1 MQNNNLSINTM
12 STLLSNRDL
21 GRIKKHAP
29 KDTPKGVAS
38 TIKASSRWKRSN
50 EFNDLLWRCRAD
62 WEAMREMREEH
73 KRNQR
78 YKNGHQ
84 WDDLITD
91 PDNPSKKIRE
101 REYISRQGKTAI
113 QNNLIQQIDR
123 NIHGQAL
130 STPTQPVVVSRSE
143 DDTSYSEMLTNT
155 LQYGLKLN
163 KYNTIKTA
171 ALESLASAGYCVA
184 KVGYGIW
191 STKNRSDVKIDFV
204 NINRVFFNQDAEKP
218 TLEDVY
224 RIGEIHDYTWA
235 EMRYNFFTG
244 RERDMEV
251 LKDEYRG
258 VIDDLALLE
267 SDTAENNIR
276 NLDFFVSSHNNKY
289 RVFEVWTREIRTVE
303 HVHDKA
309 KGEEIFDEVNGPSYY
324 ENINVVRRA
333 QLEGLGFDEETIQS
347 QLVEHETKTEYYWKA
362 QWLTPNGI
370 CLKCMETPYAHQSHP
385 YIITS
390 MPRIDGV
397 VTPIYSNLR
406 DIQRTINRH
415 LTLVDFA
422 LAHSAKGAL
431 MVPKSM
437 LEHTSLDEI
446 TRQYSRPNGVM
457 VFDDSKAIVN
467 KPSQLVTSP
476 IPAGTFEFINT
487 EIRQLQEVSGLSGAL
502 SGQVAR
508 SGTPSSLYAQQAQNS
523 MLNFVLLFE
532 CFREFNASVS
542 EKVLHTQM
550 QYYTTRRHVDIS
562 GQVYDKTAIYFEP
575 EAVDK
580 IIDWNVVVTEATD
593 TPVFRQLADDMLWKL
608 FEAKAINVEM
618 LLENT
623 SAPFAQKLLAQVRS
637 AQQQMQEGQQA
648 LAQQTMGN
656 MDLAALQKQM
666 GAQPTTQSLNS
677 VQQAYDGM
685 TDAEI
690 RQPMVA

>member
-1 MQNNNLSINTM
+1 M
-12 STLLSNRDL
+12 STLTNRDL
-21 GRIKKHAP
+21 GRIKKYAP

-38 TIKASSRWKRSN
+38 AVKASSSWKRTK
-50 EFNDLLWRCRAD
+50 ELHDLLWMCRTD
-62 WEAMREMREEH
+62 WEAMRNLREEH

-91 PDNPSKKIRE
+91 PDDPSKKIRE

-130 STPTQPVVVSRSE
+130 SNPTQPVVVSRSE

-171 ALESLASAGYCVA
+171 ALESLASAGYAVG
-184 KVGYGIW
+184 KVGYGLW
-191 STKNRSDVKIDFV
+191 SQKNRKDVKVGFV
-204 NINRVFFNQDAEKP
+204 NINRVFFNQDAEEP
-218 TLEDVY
+218 TLDDIY

-235 EMRYNFFTG
+235 EMRHNFFTG
-244 RERDMEV
+244 KESDMKVLRE
-251 LKDEYRG
+251 EYSQTLDN
-258 VIDDLALLE
+258 VMPSE
-267 SDTAENNIR
+267 NDTAEENIR

-289 RVFEVWTREIRTVE
+289 RVYEVWTREIRSVV

-309 KGEEIFDEVNGPSYY
+309 KGEEIFDEVNGAAYY
-324 ENINVVRRA
+324 EHINAVRRA
-333 QLEGLGFDEETIQS
+333 QLEGYGFDEEVIES
-347 QLVEHETKTEYYWKA
+347 QLIDYEVKTEYYWRA
-362 QWLTPNGI
+362 QWLTPQGI
-370 CLKCMETPYAHQSHP
+370 CIKSMETPYAHQTHP
-385 YIITS
+385 YVIVS

-422 LAHSAKGAL
+422 LAHAAKGAL

-437 LEHTSLDEI
+437 LEHTSLAEI
-446 TRQYSRPNGVM
+446 TYQYSRPNGVLIY
-457 VFDDSKAIVN
+457 DDSKAIVN
-467 KPSQLVTSP
+467 KPSQLATSP

-562 GQVYDKTAIYFEP
+562 GQVYNKTAIYYDP
-575 EAVDK
+575 DVIDK
-580 IIDWNVVVTEATD
+580 IVDWNVVVTEATD

-618 LLENT
+618 LLENS
-623 SAPFAQKLLAQVRS
+623 SAPFAQKLLAEVRA
-637 AQQQMQEGQQA
+637 AQQQMEQGQQA
-648 LAQQTMGN
+648 MAQQTMGGI
-656 MDLAALQKQM
+656 DLGALQQEM
-666 GAQPTTQSLNS
+666 GAQPTAQSLS
-677 VQQAYDGM
+677 GVQQAYDAM
-685 TDAEI
+685 TDADI
-690 RQPMVA
+690 QQPMVA

>member
-1 MQNNNLSINTM
+1 MDQLTS
-12 STLLSNRDL
+12 RDL
-21 GRIKKHAP
+21 GRIKKH
-29 KDTPKGVAS
+29 TPKTTPQGVAQNVRIS
-38 TIKASSRWKRSN
+38 KGWKKSK
-50 EFNDLLWRCRAD
+50 EITYLLLKCRND
-62 WEAMREMREEH
+62 WEAMRPIREEH

-91 PDNPSKKIRE
+91 PDNPSRKIRE

-113 QNNLIQQIDR
+113 ENNLIQQIDR

-130 STPTQPVVVSRSE
+130 SNPTQPVVVSRSA

-163 KYNTIKTA
+163 KYSSIKIA

-218 TLEDVY
+218 TLEDIC
-224 RIGEIHDYTWA
+224 RIGEIHDYSWE
-235 EMRYNFFTG
+235 EMRYNFFSG
-244 RERDMEV
+244 REHDMKVLREV
-251 LKDEYRG
+251 YNNTISSAAVFET
-258 VIDDLALLE
+258 
-267 SDTAENNIR
+267 DTAEHNIN
-276 NLDFFVSSHNNKY
+276 NLDFFVASHNNKY
-289 RVFEVWTREIRTVE
+289 RVFEVWTREVRNVE
-303 HVHDKA
+303 YVHDKA
-309 KGEEIFDEVNGPSYY
+309 KGEEIFDEANGAAYY
-324 ENINVVRRA
+324 EHINAVRRA
-333 QLEGLGFDEETIQS
+333 QMEAYGFDEDAIQS

-362 QWLTPNGI
+362 QWLTPQGY
-370 CLKCMETPYAHQSHP
+370 CLKAMETPYEHQSHP
-385 YIITS
+385 YSIHS

-406 DIQRTINRH
+406 SIQRTINRH
-415 LTLVDFA
+415 LTLVDYA

-431 MVPKSM
+431 LVPQSM
-437 LEHTSLDEI
+437 LKHNSLEEI
-446 TRQYSRPNGVM
+446 TRQYARTDGVL
-457 VFDDSKAIVN
+457 VYDDSTPIVN
-467 KPSQLVTSP
+467 KPSQLVSSA
-476 IPAGTFEFINT
+476 IPAGAFEFINT
-487 EIRQLQEVSGLSGAL
+487 EIGQLKEVSGLSGAL

-508 SGTPSSLYAQQAQNS
+508 GGTPASLYAQQAQNS

-532 CFREFNASVS
+532 CFREFNATVA

-562 GQVYDKTAIYFEP
+562 GQVYNQTAIYYEP
-575 EAVDK
+575 SAVNS

-593 TPVFRQLADDMLWKL
+593 TPVFRQLGDDMLWKL

-637 AQQQMQEGQQA
+637 AQQQMKEGEA
-648 LAQQTMGN
+648 AMAQQTMAGI
-656 MDLAALQKQM
+656 DLAALQEQM
-666 GAQPTTQSLNS
+666 GAQPTAQSLRGVQEAYNS
-677 VQQAYDGM
+677 QTNAD
-685 TDAEI
+685 I